1 MVPVS
6 VRFTVSVIV
15 LKENEMERKL
25 RTDIFLRQCVF
36 IFVITGI
43 STLLYMIFMP
53 VYYEYVKDKQIV
65 QAYHDI
71 GELDLSDLE
80 ELDYVMFANYEN
92 ENLSFCIV
100 DENMN
105 PVYLTESGENI
116 ENTIHRS
123 IEKRLDSFSR
133 VPEVIRNSGKLLE
146 TARYRGIIKQDKID
160 YYVLIKDISAGR
172 KSITMAEKFYMAL
185 FLVLMIPGC
194 IFMALMWKYLLKP
207 MDKLISVSNSV
218 ANGNYKDELQEEGR
232 YRELNQLAK
241 NLNQI
246 SQQMQSQSEQLEED
260 KKQMLHHN
268 VRQDQIEKR
277 RKEFI
282 ANITHELKTP
292 LAVISSQAEMLGYL
306 KEDKEYYVESIQE
319 EVAKMSD
326 MVSSLLENSVMEHQ
340 MENMIQKTMDMKE
353 VMDYIIIKYEG
364 MVKKKRLH
372 METFLSEHCYVK
384 GDREYIEQVVDNYIT
399 NALEY
404 TGIGGNIRLTLK
416 KKDGLVRVSVYNEG
430 KQIPE
435 EDLEKIWSGYY
446 RNKKEKRQEEK
457 GFAHAGLGLYIVQ
470 NVVTMHNGSYG
481 VENLPSGVEFWFTLP
496 EFAE

>member
-1 MVPVS
+1 
-6 VRFTVSVIV
+6 
-15 LKENEMERKL
+15 MERKL
-25 RTDIFLRQCVF
+25 RTDIFLRQCIF
-36 IFVITGI
+36 IFVIMGI
-43 STLLYMIFMP
+43 STLLYMVFMP

-71 GELDLSDLE
+71 GELDLSDLDE
-80 ELDYVMFANYEN
+80 KDYVMFANYEN
-92 ENLSFCIV
+92 ENLSFCIA
-100 DENMN
+100 DEDMK
-105 PVYLTESGENI
+105 PVYLTEAGENK

-123 IEKRLDSFSR
+123 ITKRLDSFSR
-133 VPEVIRNSGKLLE
+133 KPEVIRNSGKLLE
-146 TARYRGIIKQDKID
+146 TARYRGIIRQDETD
-160 YYVLIKDISAGR
+160 YYVLIKDIAAGR
-172 KSITMAEKFYMAL
+172 KSITMAEKFYMVL
-185 FLVLMIPGC
+185 FMILMVPGC
-194 IFMALMWKYLLKP
+194 IFMALMWKYLLQP
-207 MDKLISVSNSV
+207 VDKLIFFTDSVV
-218 ANGNYKDELQEEGR
+218 NGTFKDELQEEGR
-232 YRELNQLAK
+232 YRELNHLAK

-246 SQQMQSQSEQLEED
+246 SQQMQRQSEQLEAD

-353 VMDYIIIKYEG
+353 IMDYIIIKYEG

-372 METFLSEHCYVK
+372 METFLSENCYVK
-384 GDREYIEQVVDNYIT
+384 GDREYIEQVVDNYMT

-404 TGIGGNIRLTLK
+404 TDIGGNIRLTLK
-416 KKDGLVRVSVYNEG
+416 KRDGFVRVSVYNEG
-430 KQIPE
+430 RQIPE
-435 EDLEKIWSGYY
+435 EDLDQIWSGYY
-446 RNKKEKRQEEK
+446 RNKKVKRQEEK
-457 GFAHAGLGLYIVQ
+457 GFVHAGLGLYIVQ

-481 VENLPSGVEFWFTLP
+481 VENLPTGVEFWFTLP
-496 EFAE
+496 EFTE

>member
-1 MVPVS
+1 
-6 VRFTVSVIV
+6 
-15 LKENEMERKL
+15 MERKL
-25 RTDIFLRQCVF
+25 RTDIFLRQCMF
-36 IFVITGI
+36 IVVITGI

-65 QAYHDI
+65 QAYQDI
-71 GELDLSDLE
+71 GELDLSDLNE
-80 ELDYVMFANYEN
+80 KDYVMFANYEN
-92 ENLSFCIV
+92 ENLSFCIA
-100 DENMN
+100 DEDMK
-105 PVYLTESGENI
+105 PIYLTEAGDNKES
-116 ENTIHRS
+116 TVHRS

-133 VPEVIRNSGKLLE
+133 TPEVIRNSGKLLE
-146 TARYRGIIKQDKID
+146 TARYRGIIKQGETD
-160 YYVLIKDISAGR
+160 YYILIKDIAAGR

-185 FLVLMIPGC
+185 FFLLMLPGS
-194 IFMALMWKYLLKP
+194 IFMTLMWKYLLKP
-207 MDKLISVSNSV
+207 VDKLVSATDAV
-218 ANGNYKDELQEEGR
+218 VNGDYQAELQTEGR

-246 SQQMQSQSEQLEED
+246 AQQMQSQSELLEED
-260 KKQMLHHN
+260 KRQMLHHN

-292 LAVISSQAEMLGYL
+292 LAVISSQAELLGYL

-340 MENMIQKTMDMKE
+340 MENMLQKTMDMKE

-384 GDREYIEQVVDNYIT
+384 GDREYLEQVVDNYIT

-404 TGIGGNIRLTLK
+404 TDIGGNIRLTLK
-416 KKDGLVRVSVYNEG
+416 KTDGFIRVSVYNEG
-430 KQIPE
+430 RQIPE
-435 EDLEKIWSGYY
+435 EDLEHIWSGYY
-446 RNKKEKRQEEK
+446 RNKKEKRREEK
-457 GFAHAGLGLYIVQ
+457 GFVHAGLGLYIVQ
-470 NVVTMHNGSYG
+470 NIVTMHNGSYG

-496 EFAE
+496 EYAE